1 MANIATTF
9 AAQVLKT
16 ATTAP
21 RMKTSNQ
28 DEIGGDN
35 KHEATAA
42 VPRQAAPPAAASKE
56 PITIVLD

>member
-9 AAQVLKT
+9 AAQVIKT

-28 DEIGGDN
+28 DEIGDN
-35 KHEATAA
+35 KHEATVA